1 MTPFFG
7 IDLTTNKKNH
17 QLSGQNFLAKK
28 PSAALTQSL
37 NASAEKAEEKLQRA
51 KLPLPLRIFQFL
63 CGIVALVFA
72 IGILEADLSFAAGY
86 RNAAWIYWT
95 AGICLAAWL
104 ALTIWSVV
112 RSRSVLGAEE
122 SRQTFSGF
130 DRLSDAIFE
139 DLNVPAN
146 AKAVDILSFFYKVDN
161 DGIRVCEKPM
171 QMAPYINLEFKL
183 FADQNAVYLVNLEG
197 RYAFPRSSLLEIT
210 TVDKHIRLHG
220 WNKEEAYNKG
230 IYKPY
235 QLTTD
240 GYHTIHCTGY
250 HILRINHNGTSWGIY
265 FPSYELPA
273 FEEVTGLQAQP
284 DV

>member
-1 MTPFFG
+1 MIPFYG
-7 IDLTTNKKNH
+7 IDLTTNKKN
-17 QLSGQNFLAKK
+17 QQPGGQNFLSKK
-28 PSAALTQSL
+28 PSATLTQSL
-37 NASAEKAEEKLQRA
+37 NASADKAEEKLQRA
-51 KLPLPLRIFQFL
+51 KLPLPLRVFQFL

-72 IGILEADLSFAAGY
+72 IGIFEADLSFAAGY

-95 AGICLAAWL
+95 AGICLVAWL
-104 ALTIWSVV
+104 VLTVWSVV
-112 RSRSVLGAEE
+112 RSRTVLGAEE

-139 DLNVPAN
+139 DLHVPAD
-146 AKAVDILSFFYKVDN
+146 AKTVDILSFFYKTDN
-161 DGIRVCEKPM
+161 DGIRVCEKPL
-171 QMAPYINLEFKL
+171 QMAPYINLECKL
-183 FADQNAVYLVNLEG
+183 FADPDAIYLVNLEG
-197 RYAFPRSSLLEIT
+197 RYTFPRTALTQIT

-230 IYKPY
+230 IYKHY
-235 QLTTD
+235 GLTTD

-250 HILRINHNGTSWGIY
+250 HILHIDHNGAPWGIY

-273 FEEVTGLQAQP
+273 FEEVTGLQALP